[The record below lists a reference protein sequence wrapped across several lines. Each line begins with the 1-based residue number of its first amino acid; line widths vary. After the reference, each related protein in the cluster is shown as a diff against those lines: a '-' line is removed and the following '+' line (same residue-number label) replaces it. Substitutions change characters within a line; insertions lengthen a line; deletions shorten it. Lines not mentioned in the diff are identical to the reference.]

1 MRVHL
6 VRHST
11 LENFA
16 YINAQSRTCI
26 AKWLGKIAAADWNQP
41 GDIKLTCPSADFLGR
56 GSTRVIFDLGGNNYR
71 MICKYVFG
79 RKQVHLYICW
89 IGSHPHYDQLCKQLK
104 QYTINI
110 Y

>member
-16 YINAQSRTCI
+16 YINAQSRACI
-26 AKWLGKIAAADWNQP
+26 AEWLGKIAAADWKQP
-41 GDIKLTCPSADFLGR
+41 GDIKLTCLSADFLGR
-56 GSTRVIFDLGGNNYR
+56 GSHRVIFDLGGNNYR

-79 RKQVHLYICW
+79 KKQVHLYICW
-89 IGSHPHYDQLCKQLK
+89 IGSHHNYDKLCKALK